1 MRKRRLLNYNEIATL
16 NLTINYLR
24 SNQANYDDVEE
35 FKITS
40 KSKFLPDNRTDFFK
54 TSYFRHLDNLAIKT
68 TATCNKTPKVPTLLE
83 YLPWYRNGI
92 ARFIRKEADR
102 LVVFGE
108 SRLLTKEE
116 QDKISEAAQILN
128 SIIDKENYVKNT
140 NYLKTKL

>member
-1 MRKRRLLNYNEIATL
+1 MRKKRLLNHKEIATL
-16 NLTINYLR
+16 NLNINYLR
-24 SNQANYDDVEE
+24 SNQDNYDDVEE

-54 TSYFRHLDNLAIKT
+54 SSYFRHLDNLAIKT
-68 TATCNKTPKVPTLLE
+68 ATTCNKTPKVPTLLE

-102 LVVFGE
+102 LVIFGE

-116 QDKISEAAQILN
+116 QDKISEAAQILSN
-128 SIIDKENYVKNT
+128 IIDKENYVKNT